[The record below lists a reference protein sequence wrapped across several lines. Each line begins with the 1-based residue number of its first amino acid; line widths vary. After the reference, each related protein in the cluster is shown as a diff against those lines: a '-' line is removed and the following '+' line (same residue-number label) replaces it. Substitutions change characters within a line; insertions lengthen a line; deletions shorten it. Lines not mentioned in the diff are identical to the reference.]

1 MKPGF
6 VLSISL
12 SVLLTVAAQA
22 QEHPAD
28 SARIV
33 EGYGKLPLAFEANQG
48 QSDPQVKFL
57 SRGAGYSLFLTADAA
72 VLSLAPSVASAMGAG
87 RGSHSQSARAVLQMK
102 LVNTNPKTQL
112 IGLNELPGR
121 SNYFIGNDPTK
132 WHTNVRQ
139 FSKVRYE
146 NVYPGVDLVYYG
158 HQRELEYNFVLQP
171 GASPEAIRLGIAG
184 ARRLR
189 LEHGDLVLAS
199 AAGNVH
205 LRSPHIY
212 QETDGV
218 RHEVRGRY
226 LIKSSQEVGF
236 EVAGYDRRRELVI
249 DPVLAYATFLGGSSD
264 DDGSAI
270 AVDSAGHAYVTGT
283 TFSTDFPTV
292 NAIQPTFHGGRD
304 VFVTKI
310 NADGTAL
317 GYSTYL
323 GGSGSDFGTGI
334 ALDSAGN
341 AYVAGTTDS
350 TDFPTV
356 NAIQSTSHGNLDVFV
371 TKISADGT
379 ALIYSTYLGG
389 SGNDRGGCCNGF
401 GPEIAL
407 DSTGNA
413 YLTGSTDSTDFP
425 TKNAIQ
431 PAYGGGDSEVFVT
444 KINSNGSALVYSTY
458 LGGSLRDESDAIAVD
473 STGNAY
479 ATGWTE
485 STDFPTK
492 NAFQPTNHG
501 GTDHGAADAFVTK
514 INAGGSALVYSTYLG
529 GNDFEQCF
537 GIAVDST
544 GNAYVTGVTW
554 STDFPTV
561 NAIQP
566 TLPVGSHAF
575 VTKFSAN
582 GSAPVYST
590 YLGGSGSDH
599 GYGIKADAS
608 GNAYVTGFTSS
619 TNFPTVNAIQ
629 SSPTG
634 GFLSKINA
642 GGSAFIYSTY
652 LSSSF
657 RRIVLDSA
665 NSAYLVGSAG
675 LGYPT
680 TPVAFQLSPRGS
692 DDAVIAKVASE
703 TFVHLSTQ
711 KLTFPTQVIGTTSTP
726 KKVNFTNRGSGTLT
740 IHKIYIGGLNPRNFA
755 QTNNCGTTLAP
766 STSCVAFVTFTPSA
780 KDKRQAGLGFSTP
793 DPASP
798 DAVALSGT
806 GTVVSL
812 SASKLTFGDQ
822 ALGTTSPPQ
831 NLMLTNTGSTQL
843 NFGGI
848 YILGMNAGNFSQI
861 NNCGTSI
868 AAKASCTIA
877 VTFTPTATGIRTAAL
892 YIRDDGGGSP
902 QKVNLTGTGT

>member
-1 MKPGF
+1 MKPTF
-6 VLSISL
+6 VLGMCLGVSL
-12 SVLLTVAAQA
+12 TLAAQA
-22 QEHPAD
+22 NPPG

-72 VLSLAPSVASAMGAG
+72 VLALQPSAPSPLGAG
-87 RGSHSQSARAVLQMK
+87 PVKNSHPQSTRAVLRMK
-102 LVNTNPKTQL
+102 LVNTNPRIQL
-112 IGLNELPGR
+112 IGQDELPGK
-121 SNYFIGNDPTK
+121 SNYFIGNDPKK
-132 WHTNVRQ
+132 WLTNVRQ

-158 HQRELEYNFVLQP
+158 HQRELEYDFVLQP
-171 GASPEAIRLGIAG
+171 GASPQAIRLGIAG

-189 LEHGDLVLAS
+189 LEHGDLVLTS
-199 AAGNVH
+199 GTGEVH
-205 LRSPHIY
+205 LRSPRIY
-212 QETDGV
+212 QEADGV
-218 RHEVRGRY
+218 RHNVRGRY
-226 LIKSSQEVGF
+226 LIKNDGEVGF
-236 EVAGYDRRRELVI
+236 AVAMYDRRRTLVI
-249 DPVLAYATFLGGSSD
+249 DPVLAYATYLGGSSD
-264 DDGSAI
+264 DDGSGV
-270 AVDSAGHAYVTGT
+270 AVDSAGNAYITGT

-323 GGSGSDFGTGI
+323 GGSVGSDFGVAI
-334 ALDSAGN
+334 A
-341 AYVAGTTDS
+341 V
-350 TDFPTV
+350 
-356 NAIQSTSHGNLDVFV
+356 
-371 TKISADGT
+371 
-379 ALIYSTYLGG
+379 
-389 SGNDRGGCCNGF
+389 
-401 GPEIAL
+401 

-413 YLTGSTDSTDFP
+413 YLTGTTGSTDFP

-431 PAYGGGDSEVFVT
+431 PVYGGGDFDALVT
-444 KINSNGSALVYSTY
+444 KINAKGSALVYSTY
-458 LGGSLRDESDAIAVD
+458 LGGSLHEECSAIAVD
-473 STGNAY
+473 TAGRAYVTGF
-479 ATGWTE
+479 TE

-492 NAFQPTNHG
+492 NPFQSAIH
-501 GTDHGAADAFVTK
+501 DAADVFVTE
-514 INAGGSALVYSTYLG
+514 INAAGSGFVYSTYLG
-529 GNDFEQCF
+529 GNDFDGGN

-544 GNAYVTGVTW
+544 GNAYVTGVTS

-642 GGSAFIYSTY
+642 GGTAFIYSTY

-657 RRIVLDSA
+657 RRIVVDSA

-680 TPVAFQLSPRGS
+680 TPVAFQLSPHGS

-766 STSCVAFVTFTPSA
+766 ST
-780 KDKRQAGLGFSTP
+780 
-793 DPASP
+793 
-798 DAVALSGT
+798 
-806 GTVVSL
+806 
-812 SASKLTFGDQ
+812 
-822 ALGTTSPPQ
+822 
-831 NLMLTNTGSTQL
+831 
-843 NFGGI
+843 
-848 YILGMNAGNFSQI
+848 
-861 NNCGTSI
+861 
-868 AAKASCTIA
+868 
-877 VTFTPTATGIRTAAL
+877 
-892 YIRDDGGGSP
+892 
-902 QKVNLTGTGT
+902 

>member
-22 QEHPAD
+22 QAHPPD

-72 VLSLAPSVASAMGAG
+72 LLALQPPAPSPPGAG
-87 RGSHSQSARAVLQMK
+87 RFKNSHPQSTRAVLRMK
-102 LVNTNPKTQL
+102 LVNTNPRIQL
-112 IGLNELPGR
+112 IGQDELPGK
-121 SNYFIGNDPTK
+121 SNYFIGNDPKK
-132 WHTNVRQ
+132 WLTNVRQ

-158 HQRELEYNFVLQP
+158 HQRELEYDFVLQP
-171 GASPEAIRLGIAG
+171 GASPQAIRLGIAG

-189 LEHGDLVLAS
+189 LEHGDLVLTS
-199 AAGNVH
+199 GTGEVH
-205 LRSPHIY
+205 LRSPRIY
-212 QETDGV
+212 QEADGV
-218 RHEVRGRY
+218 RHNVRGRY
-226 LIKSSQEVGF
+226 LIKNDGEVGF
-236 EVAGYDRRRELVI
+236 AVAMYDRRRTLVI
-249 DPVLAYATFLGGSSD
+249 DPVLAYATYLGGSSD
-264 DDGSAI
+264 DDGSGV
-270 AVDSAGHAYVTGT
+270 AVDSAGNAYITGT

-323 GGSGSDFGTGI
+323 GGSVGSDFGVAI
-334 ALDSAGN
+334 ALDSAGS
-341 AYVAGTTDS
+341 AYVAGMTDS
-350 TDFPTV
+350 LDFPTV
-356 NAIQSTSHGNLDVFV
+356 NAIQSTSHGNLDLFV
-371 TKISADGT
+371 TKINAGGN
-379 ALIYSTYLGG
+379 ALVYSTYLGG
-389 SGNDRGGCCNGF
+389 SGNDFN
-401 GPEIAL
+401 PDVAV

-413 YLTGSTDSTDFP
+413 YLTGLTGSTDFP
-425 TKNAIQ
+425 TKNPFQSAIHD
-431 PAYGGGDSEVFVT
+431 AADVFVT
-444 KINSNGSALVYSTY
+444 
-458 LGGSLRDESDAIAVD
+458 E
-473 STGNAY
+473 
-479 ATGWTE
+479 
-485 STDFPTK
+485 
-492 NAFQPTNHG
+492 
-501 GTDHGAADAFVTK
+501 
-514 INAGGSALVYSTYLG
+514 INAAGSGFVYSTYLG
-529 GNDFEQCF
+529 GNDFDGGN

-544 GNAYVTGVTW
+544 GNAYVTGVTS
-554 STDFPTV
+554 STD
-561 NAIQP
+561 
-566 TLPVGSHAF
+566 
-575 VTKFSAN
+575 
-582 GSAPVYST
+582 
-590 YLGGSGSDH
+590 
-599 GYGIKADAS
+599 
-608 GNAYVTGFTSS
+608 
-619 TNFPTVNAIQ
+619 FPTVNAIQ

-642 GGSAFIYSTY
+642 GGTAFIYSTY

-657 RRIVLDSA
+657 RRIVVDSA

-680 TPVAFQLSPRGS
+680 TPAAFQLSPHGS

-766 STSCVAFVTFTPSA
+766 STSCAAFVTFTPSA

-843 NFGGI
+843 NFGLI
-848 YILGMNAGNFSQI
+848 YILGMNAGNFSQT

>member
-1 MKPGF
+1 MKPSLA
-6 VLSISL
+6 LSISL

-22 QEHPAD
+22 QAHAPD

-72 VLSLAPSVASAMGAG
+72 VLALQPSAPSPLGAG
-87 RGSHSQSARAVLQMK
+87 PVKNSHPQSTRAVLRMK
-102 LVNTNPKTQL
+102 LVNTNPRIQL
-112 IGLNELPGR
+112 IGQDELPGK
-121 SNYFIGNDPTK
+121 SNYFIGNDPKK
-132 WHTNVRQ
+132 WLTNVQQ
-139 FSKVRYE
+139 FSKVRYKS
-146 NVYPGVDLVYYG
+146 VYPGVDLLYYG
-158 HQRELEYNFVLQP
+158 HQRELEYDFVLQP
-171 GASPEAIRLGIAG
+171 GASPQAIRLGIAG

-189 LEHGDLVLAS
+189 LEHGDLVLTS
-199 AAGNVH
+199 GTGEVH
-205 LRSPHIY
+205 LRSPRIY
-212 QETDGV
+212 QEADGV
-218 RHEVRGRY
+218 RHNVRGRY
-226 LIKSSQEVGF
+226 LIKNDGEVGF
-236 EVAGYDRRRELVI
+236 AVAMYDRRRTLVI
-249 DPVLAYATFLGGSSD
+249 DPVLAYATYLGGSSD
-264 DDGSAI
+264 DDGSGV
-270 AVDSAGHAYVTGT
+270 AVDSAGNAYITGT

-323 GGSGSDFGTGI
+323 GGSVGSDFGVAI
-334 ALDSAGN
+334 ALDSAGS
-341 AYVAGTTDS
+341 AYVAGMTDS
-350 TDFPTV
+350 LDFPTV
-356 NAIQSTSHGNLDVFV
+356 NAIQSTSHGNLDLFV
-371 TKISADGT
+371 TKINAGGN
-379 ALIYSTYLGG
+379 ALVYSTYLGG
-389 SGNDRGGCCNGF
+389 SGNDFN
-401 GPEIAL
+401 PDVAV

-413 YLTGSTDSTDFP
+413 YLTGTTGSTDFP

-431 PAYGGGDSEVFVT
+431 PVYGGGDFDALVT
-444 KINSNGSALVYSTY
+444 KINAKGSALVYSTY
-458 LGGSLRDESDAIAVD
+458 LGGSLHEECSAIAVD
-473 STGNAY
+473 SAGRAYVTGF
-479 ATGWTE
+479 TE

-492 NAFQPTNHG
+492 NPFQSAIH
-501 GTDHGAADAFVTK
+501 DAADVFVTE
-514 INAGGSALVYSTYLG
+514 INAAGSGFVYSTYLG
-529 GNDFEQCF
+529 GNDFDGGN

-544 GNAYVTGVTW
+544 GNAYVTGVTS

-590 YLGGSGSDH
+590 YLGGSGSDL

-642 GGSAFIYSTY
+642 GGTAFIYSTY

-657 RRIVLDSA
+657 RRIVVDSA

-680 TPVAFQLSPRGS
+680 TPVAFQLSPHGS

-766 STSCVAFVTFTPSA
+766 STSCAAFVTFTPSA

-843 NFGGI
+843 NFGLI
-848 YILGMNAGNFSQI
+848 YILGMNAGNFSQT